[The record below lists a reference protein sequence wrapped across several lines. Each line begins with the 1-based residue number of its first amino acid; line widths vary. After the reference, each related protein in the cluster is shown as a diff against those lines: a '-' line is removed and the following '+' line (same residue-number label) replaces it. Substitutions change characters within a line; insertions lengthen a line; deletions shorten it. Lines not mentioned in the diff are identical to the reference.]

1 MGFRCQ
7 APHFSQ
13 KKPLSYFRMYCRI
26 GVCARSHPR
35 FSHLLQRIP
44 SQRLHKIPARLYE
57 TPLFIEYPRWL
68 KFQTNRLRFGKVVSK
83 WICTWCCTRHI
94 TLNSCVQT
102 MRVSAL
108 YSAVH
113 KSTYCNSWPYCRP
126 HTVHHGKNTSK
137 TCDRS
142 KLTLELL
149 GCSIFF

>member
-1 MGFRCQ
+1 MGFRCP

-113 KSTYCNSWPYCRP
+113 KSTYAVMIP
-126 HTVHHGKNTSK
+126 
-137 TCDRS
+137 
-142 KLTLELL
+142 L
-149 GCSIFF
+149 GPFLSTALDAQFSHVKGPNARARC